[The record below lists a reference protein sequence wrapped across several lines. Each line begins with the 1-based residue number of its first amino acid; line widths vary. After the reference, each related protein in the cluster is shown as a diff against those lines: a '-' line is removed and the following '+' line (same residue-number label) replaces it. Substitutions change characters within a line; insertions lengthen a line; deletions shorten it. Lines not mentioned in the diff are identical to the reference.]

1 MDQARHEA
9 LKGGAKF
16 QVHKASAGN
25 IDDFHGGLGGRVG
38 ELIKSVM
45 VCVLYSEHF
54 LDLEVETASFMNW
67 HLQCLE
73 LQVLLSSSSL
83 TE

>member
-1 MDQARHEA
+1 
-9 LKGGAKF
+9 LNGGAKF

-38 ELIKSVM
+38 ELIKFVM

-54 LDLEVETASFMNW
+54 LDPEVETACFMN
-67 HLQCLE
+67 
-73 LQVLLSSSSL
+73 
-83 TE
+83 